1 VKGFSEHRKE
11 PSGSFNRFGIDSLKS
26 CLGARTVLSRIGY
39 TMSCDGGIPWKHSQ
53 NGWDINRVP
62 VEYGST
68 VGPPFIVYGMKRGC
82 RLNNMTFGL
91 Y

>member
-1 VKGFSEHRKE
+1 
-11 PSGSFNRFGIDSLKS
+11 
-26 CLGARTVLSRIGY
+26 
-39 TMSCDGGIPWKHSQ
+39 MSCDGGMPWKHSQ

-68 VGPPFIVYGMKRGC
+68 VGPPFVIYGMKRGC
-82 RLNNMTFGL
+82 RLNNVTVGL

>member
-1 VKGFSEHRKE
+1 MKGFSEHRKE
-11 PSGSFNRFGIDSLKS
+11 PSASGNRFRIDSLKA
-26 CLGARTVLSRIGY
+26 CLGARAVLAELVVQCHVVEEYRGN
-39 TMSCDGGIPWKHSQ
+39 SQ

-68 VGPPFIVYGMKRGC
+68 VGPPFIVYGMKRSC
-82 RLNNMTFGL
+82 RLNNMTVVL